1 VVLGGVVQCSV
12 VCGGS
17 RQSSVVVGGL
27 AVRAATSVPRL
38 GVVVVRQ
45 VLQASSKFPVLQ
57 KQKERWGRTRWEHRI
72 EIEAKGGRMGGI
84 TRASVS
90 MRAEGEEWAI
100 LRRVQRAEGR
110 VQSRDGGYAR
120 LRRLHRLHHLRQHA
134 LSLPLPL
141 SLGATSRLSRLALCS
156 GRWTLDA
163 GRFGWVL
170 WTADGRRRV
179 SGSSTL
185 HTLRWLQRLPG
196 QPNHAARPPHGPT

>member
-1 VVLGGVVQCSV
+1 MRLRLGLRLSLARNQATSDVVLGGVGWCGAVQCSV
-12 VCGGS
+12 CGS

-120 LRRLHRLHHLRQHA
+120 LRRLHRLHHLHQHA
-134 LSLPLPL
+134 LSPSP
-141 SLGATSRLSRLALCS
+141 SPS
-156 GRWTLDA
+156 
-163 GRFGWVL
+163 V
-170 WTADGRRRV
+170 
-179 SGSSTL
+179 
-185 HTLRWLQRLPG
+185 
-196 QPNHAARPPHGPT
+196 QPVA